1 MQPSPKKMILFA
13 LLIVL
18 ATGIAIGAAEV
29 KNGAKE
35 MVLFGGSLGNVFFPH
50 HRHQEAFGNC
60 NNCHNLFPQTT
71 GAIQELNR
79 QDKLKKKE
87 VMNQCT
93 KCHKEL
99 ASTDKK
105 GGPVKCKECHQK
117 K

>member
-1 MQPSPKKMILFA
+1 
-13 LLIVL
+13 LIVL
-18 ATGIAIGAAEV
+18 VTGIAIGAAEV
-29 KNGAKE
+29 KKGAKE
-35 MVLFGGSLGNVFFPH
+35 MVLSGGSLGDVNFPH
-50 HRHQEAFGNC
+50 HRHQEAFGDC
-60 NNCHNLFPQTT
+60 NNCHNLFPHTA
-71 GAIQELNR
+71 GAIQELNK

-99 ASTDKK
+99 AASAKK

>member
-1 MQPSPKKMILFA
+1 MIFFA
-13 LLIVL
+13 LFIVVI
-18 ATGIAIGAAEV
+18 TGIAIGAAEV
-29 KNGAKE
+29 KNGAKV
-35 MVLFGGSLGNVFFPH
+35 MALSGGNLGNVSFPH
-50 HRHQEAFGNC
+50 HRHQEALGDC
-60 NNCHNLFPQTT
+60 NSCHNLFPQTA

-87 VMNQCT
+87 VMSQCT

-99 ASTDKK
+99 ASSDKK